1 MLIARHSARKGRRL
15 MAKYINTPVS
25 KNDDLTL
32 HVTALTSEGQGVA
45 RVENFAVFVPGA
57 LPGETV
63 NAHIIKVTASYAVAK
78 PLEFLTV
85 SPDRAEPGCP
95 VYAQC
100 GGCTLR
106 HLHYGAQLEQKQRW
120 VLDALIRLG
129 GFSDV
134 PMRPISGMD
143 EPSRYRNKGSF
154 PFGTVAN
161 ASVFGFY
168 AARSHVLV
176 PLADCPIQDERIMEC
191 AQRVCTWANECRIP
205 VYDEKTGKGQLRHV
219 VVRTNADGERMVI
232 VVTCGTLKRRDDLLR
247 LLGDCGSVWHNEN
260 SKDTNVVFGERFTL
274 LCGKPAL
281 TETIGG
287 KRFSVGP
294 QSFLQVNRAQTQVLY
309 EAAALLLA
317 AQPDETIVDAYCGVG
332 TISLFLANGCRHVIG
347 IEQVAAAIE
356 DAERNALLNDVTNAS
371 FLTGNVETVL
381 PRLVAEQTKI
391 DALVLD
397 PPRKGCGE
405 AALEA
410 IAQSG
415 ANRVVYVSCN
425 PATLAR
431 DCKFLAGRGFSLAA
445 VQPVDMFPHT
455 CHVECAALLT
465 RTKA

>member
-1 MLIARHSARKGRRL
+1 
-15 MAKYINTPVS
+15 MAQYSKTPVS

-32 HVTALTSEGQGVA
+32 QVTALTNEGQGVA

-63 NAHIIKVTASYAVAK
+63 SAHIIKVTASYAVAK
-78 PLEFLTV
+78 ILDFVTV
-85 SPDRAEPGCP
+85 SPDRTDPGCP

-106 HLHYGAQLEQKQRW
+106 HLHYAAQLEQKRLW
-120 VLDALIRLG
+120 VGDALSRLG

-134 PMRPISGMD
+134 SVQPVAGM
-143 EPSRYRNKGSF
+143 ETPSRYRNKGSF
-154 PFGTVAN
+154 PFGTAGN
-161 ASVFGFY
+161 AVVFGFY

-176 PLADCPIQDERIMEC
+176 PLADCPIQDERVVEC
-191 AQRVCTWANECRIP
+191 AERVCAWANECRIP

-219 VVRTNADGERMVI
+219 VVRTNADGARMVT
-232 VVTCGTLKRRDDLLR
+232 VVTRGPLRRRDELFG
-247 LLGDCGSVWHNEN
+247 LLGDCESVWHNEN
-260 SKDTNVVFGERFTL
+260 PKNTNVIFGELFTL
-274 LCGKPAL
+274 LFGKPAL
-281 TETIGG
+281 IETIGD

-294 QSFLQVNRAQTQVLY
+294 QSFLQVNRKQTQVLY
-309 EAAALLLA
+309 EAAASLLA
-317 AQPDETIVDAYCGVG
+317 AEPDETIVDAYCGVG
-332 TISLFLANGCRHVIG
+332 TISLFLAGGCKQVIG
-347 IEQVAAAIE
+347 VEQVAAAVE
-356 DAERNALLNDVTNAS
+356 DAERNAVLNGVTNAS
-371 FLTGNVETVL
+371 FITGEVESVL

-405 AALEA
+405 AALKA

-455 CHVECAALLT
+455 CHVETVCLLVKNS
-465 RTKA
+465 RS